1 MRKSSVSR
9 HKHTLYIHRVPSHDT
24 ATKFRE
30 ALREHCS
37 DVAGS
42 RDRVQDAVSAA
53 AREARESGMNA
64 EHFVI
69 WVKRIWDEIMDEGR
83 LTDSADPARA
93 RDVVISSAI
102 KAYYVQ

>member
-1 MRKSSVSR
+1 
-9 HKHTLYIHRVPSHDT
+9 
-24 ATKFRE
+24 
-30 ALREHCS
+30 
-37 DVAGS
+37 
-42 RDRVQDAVSAA
+42 
-53 AREARESGMNA
+53 MNA

-83 LTDSADPARA
+83 LMDSADPARA